1 MRVSWHERV
10 IFGFQSSSHR
20 ICYIF
25 TFPPKMGA
33 VSWGRWRGNGPKTY
47 LLSHNPINNEEALAS
62 WWRQLAPAHSAPG
75 WKLFDVERSPLTIF
89 LFYALPLKAE
99 RWLFCSRHRVSEH
112 QKCRFWGWKKKGKY
126 DRSWLHWLRQSAK
139 SPAAALGLEWW
150 LRALDESLSQN
161 EFGLRLYRVNHTTKK
176 KQHGKRES

>member
-10 IFGFQSSSHR
+10 IFGFQSSSLR

-112 QKCRFWGWKKKGKY
+112 QKCRFWGWKKKRKVWQELTSLIEAISEIPCCSVRAGVVAA
-126 DRSWLHWLRQSAK
+126 SARWELEPK
-139 SPAAALGLEWW
+139 WIRAA
-150 LRALDESLSQN
+150 SL
-161 EFGLRLYRVNHTTKK
+161 
-176 KQHGKRES
+176 